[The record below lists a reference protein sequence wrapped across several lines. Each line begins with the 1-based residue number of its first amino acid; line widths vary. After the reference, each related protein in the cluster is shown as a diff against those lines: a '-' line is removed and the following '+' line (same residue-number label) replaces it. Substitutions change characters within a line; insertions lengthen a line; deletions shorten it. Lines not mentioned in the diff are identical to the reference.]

1 MEKITLRFS
10 SNHSL
15 NNLYSLVVCLILN
28 EKEKQYSIEYVH
40 HFTRREG
47 SPGEEEARKLV
58 LPKRVLKAF
67 TERAVDRILSK
78 DEIPNLTNT
87 RVLDGFNYEITI
99 TKGDVKKQYYANDVE
114 IKTYPLLD
122 YLATWS
128 KNHQ

>member
-1 MEKITLRFS
+1 M
-10 SNHSL
+10 
-15 NNLYSLVVCLILN
+15 ILN

-40 HFTRREG
+40 HFTRRKG
-47 SPGEEEARKLV
+47 TPGEEEAKKLV
-58 LPKRVLKAF
+58 LPKEVLDAF
-67 TERAVDRILSK
+67 TEKAVDRILSK

-99 TKGDVKKQYYANDVE
+99 TKGDVKKIYYANDVE